1 MKNLYLVLLL
11 SCIGLTAF
19 AQTEQ
24 DSTRVIPKPSRQKN
38 ATPFK
43 DRLFFGGDLGL
54 NFGDI
59 TYIYLAPTIGYKL
72 TDKFGVGIGP
82 TYSYLR
88 DKRYVNFTYET
99 STYGGR
105 LFSQYRVWD
114 QALLYGE
121 YGLINAEVYDLLQ
134 TNLVRATIP
143 SLLLGGGYIVEIG
156 DNSIFTIMALWNFAE
171 SNYVFYENPIIRA
184 GFNVGF

>member
-1 MKNLYLVLLL
+1 MKNLYLILLFSCFTL
-11 SCIGLTAF
+11 SVF
-19 AQTEQ
+19 AQYDQ
-24 DSTRVIPKPSRQKN
+24 DSSRVSEKPSREKN
-38 ATPFK
+38 NTPFK

-54 NFGDI
+54 NFGDV

-72 TDKFGVGIGP
+72 NERLGVGLGP
-82 TYSYLR
+82 SYSYLQ
-88 DKRYVNFTYET
+88 DKRYSNFTYET

-114 QALLYGE
+114 QAILYGE

-143 SLLLGGGYIVEIG
+143 SLLLGGGYLAEIG
-156 DNSIFTIMALWNFAE
+156 DNSNFTIMALWNFAE

>member
-1 MKNLYLVLLL
+1 MKKLYLVLLL
-11 SCIGLTAF
+11 SSLTF
-19 AQTEQ
+19 VGYSQNDQ
-24 DSTRVIPKPSRQKN
+24 DSSTVNVKPSREKST
-38 ATPFK
+38 TPFK

-54 NFGDI
+54 NFGDV

-72 TDKFGVGIGP
+72 TDKFGVGLSP
-82 TYSYLR
+82 SYSYFR
-88 DKRYVNFTYET
+88 DKRYVNYTYET

-105 LFSQYRVWD
+105 LFGQYRVLE
-114 QALLYGE
+114 QAVLYGE

-143 SLLLGGGYIVEIG
+143 SLLLGGGYIAEIG
-156 DNSIFTIMALWNFAE
+156 NNSNFTIMALWNFAE

>member
-1 MKNLYLVLLL
+1 MKNLYLILLL
-11 SCIGLTAF
+11 SCLTF
-19 AQTEQ
+19 SVNAQNDP
-24 DSTRVIPKPSRQKN
+24 DSSGANVKPTLNKN
-38 ATPFK
+38 TTPLR

-54 NFGDI
+54 NFGDV

-72 TDKFGVGIGP
+72 TDKWGVGLGP
-82 TYSYLR
+82 SYSYLK
-88 DKRYVNFTYET
+88 DKRYVNYTYET

-105 LFSQYRVWD
+105 LFSQYRIFN

-134 TNLVRATIP
+134 TELVRATIP
-143 SLLLGGGYIVEIG
+143 SLLLGGGYIAEIG
-156 DNSIFTIMALWNFAE
+156 NRSNFTIMALWNFAE

>member
-1 MKNLYLVLLL
+1 MKNLYLIPLLTCITL
-11 SCIGLTAF
+11 SVF
-19 AQTEQ
+19 AQNDQ
-24 DSTRVIPKPSRQKN
+24 DSSHLKATPSREKN
-38 ATPFK
+38 NSPLK

-54 NFGDI
+54 NFGDV

-72 TDKFGVGIGP
+72 TDKLGVGLGP
-82 TYSYLR
+82 SYSYLK
-88 DKRYVNFTYET
+88 DKRYNYET
-99 STYGGR
+99 NTYGGR
-105 LFSQYRVWD
+105 LFSQYRIFN

-134 TNLVRATIP
+134 TELVRATIP
-143 SLLLGGGYIVEIG
+143 SLLLGGGYTAEIG
-156 DNSIFTIMALWNFAE
+156 NRSNFTIMALWNFAE